1 MEVIADPGPSDP
13 SVLTLQASHRSEDVW
28 LGMDVQVD
36 RCREHLRGLS
46 HLHVDPRV
54 LAYVRAAGFFT
65 LHRLVATVPLDR
77 ALLTALLERW
87 RQETHSFHLP
97 VGEVT
102 VTLGDV
108 AVLTGLEVD
117 GRAVTGTACRQWVDE
132 CERLLGIRPVLR
144 ADLQGSSLRMPWL
157 REHFQALPPD
167 ADEMIIQQHARAYI
181 LMMMG
186 ASIFADKSGNEVQ
199 VLHLPLLERFDV
211 AAQFSW
217 GSATLAYL
225 YRQLCRGCQRGSTEL
240 GGFLLLL
247 QIWSWEYIH
256 IGRPIIVG
264 YHGIDGQPL
273 PDEPPRLLGPHHVRG
288 VDPLGRRWLYA
299 GLSRM
304 SSATGLGVYRDAL
317 DRMSEDQ
324 ITWMPYRPDMLAELP
339 PAGREQTHIWRARVP
354 LICFDIVELHLP
366 DRVMRQFGFEQV
378 IPRPIDTYVELHK
391 LDRRGK
397 HTEDW
402 ALRHVRYVTMWDR
415 RAELAVAGTPTYVPS
430 VSGDYMGW
438 YYSITRL
445 FVSPSFR
452 LPTHHYQPSSLALHL
467 TTRALQRIHQRA
479 TATVTDIPDV
489 DMYGQTLTGIAS
501 LCSDVLGR
509 VDYGH
514 LIHMPASQE
523 MASTS
528 SAAAG
533 SSSQTQHERVV
544 LQPRQRRRR
553 RHEQQHLHDEADDG
567 NL

>member
-288 VDPLGRRWLYA
+288 VDPL
-299 GLSRM
+299 
-304 SSATGLGVYRDAL
+304 
-317 DRMSEDQ
+317 
-324 ITWMPYRPDMLAELP
+324 
-339 PAGREQTHIWRARVP
+339 
-354 LICFDIVELHLP
+354 
-366 DRVMRQFGFEQV
+366 
-378 IPRPIDTYVELHK
+378 
-391 LDRRGK
+391 
-397 HTEDW
+397 
-402 ALRHVRYVTMWDR
+402 
-415 RAELAVAGTPTYVPS
+415 
-430 VSGDYMGW
+430 
-438 YYSITRL
+438 
-445 FVSPSFR
+445 
-452 LPTHHYQPSSLALHL
+452 
-467 TTRALQRIHQRA
+467 
-479 TATVTDIPDV
+479 
-489 DMYGQTLTGIAS
+489 
-501 LCSDVLGR
+501 
-509 VDYGH
+509 
-514 LIHMPASQE
+514 
-523 MASTS
+523 
-528 SAAAG
+528 
-533 SSSQTQHERVV
+533 
-544 LQPRQRRRR
+544 
-553 RHEQQHLHDEADDG
+553 
-567 NL
+567 